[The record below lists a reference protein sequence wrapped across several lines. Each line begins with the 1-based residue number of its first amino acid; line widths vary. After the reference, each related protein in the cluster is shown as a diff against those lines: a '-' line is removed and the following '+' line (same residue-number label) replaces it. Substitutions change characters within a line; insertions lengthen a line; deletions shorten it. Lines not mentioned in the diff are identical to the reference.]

1 MEVYEAYK
9 RKHRFARVLML
20 CSMRNDLT
28 LHFENNRSTM
38 VVWDAVKIQFGGTST
53 TRLCRLT
60 LKFDACKKQ
69 SNHSMR

>member
-1 MEVYEAYK
+1 M
-9 RKHRFARVLML
+9 
-20 CSMRNDLT
+20 
-28 LHFENNRSTM
+28 LHFENNRSAM

-60 LKFDACKKQ
+60 LKFDAYKKQ